1 MNKYVIV
8 IALHRLLSTRER
20 LKILSVVLYKKDD
33 ISITNVSRE
42 AKVSKSLVSNF
53 FKILLKEKILKKK
66 GRKFMVNDTSR
77 VKALKIL
84 FNLYGLNGNL
94 FKKFNFVRGAG
105 IYGSFLKG
113 ENDDESDIDMWIL
126 IDDRVNQEEI
136 ARLSKEL
143 KRKYGNVSPLY
154 LTENKLKELKEKD
167 KVFYYSLIFGS
178 INIYG
183 EKIE

>member
-1 MNKYVIV
+1 V
-8 IALHRLLSTRER
+8 IALHKLLSTRER
-20 LKILSVVLYKKDD
+20 IKILSVILYKRGN

-42 AKVSKSLVSNF
+42 AKVSKGLVSSF
-53 FKILLKEKILKKK
+53 FKILLKEKILKRN
-66 GRKFMVNDTSR
+66 GRKFILNDTLR

-84 FNLYGLNGNL
+84 FNLSIIDENL
-94 FKKFNFVRGAG
+94 FKKFHFVRGVG
-105 IYGSFLKG
+105 IYGSFLRG
-113 ENDDESDIDMWIL
+113 ENDEKSDIDIWIL
-126 IDDRVNQEEI
+126 IDGGTKQEEL

-154 LTENKLKELKEKD
+154 LTENKLKTLKEKD
-167 KVFYYSLIFGS
+167 KVFYYSLVFGS